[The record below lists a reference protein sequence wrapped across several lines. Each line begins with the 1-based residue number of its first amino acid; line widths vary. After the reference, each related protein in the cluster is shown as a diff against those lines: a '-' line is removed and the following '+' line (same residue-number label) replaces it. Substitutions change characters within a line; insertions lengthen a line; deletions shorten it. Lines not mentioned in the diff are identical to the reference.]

1 MEAPDTA
8 LNRFQF
14 LPSYQPLLL
23 FLLLAIMATLSDAP
37 ARTLSSITEL
47 TAPNSFHT
55 LALPPGDAG
64 AEQDGSRN
72 KSTVNKDSEDIV
84 RQSRPPESFPQVDG
98 SVQSSAVSVCS
109 HLTESRSQ
117 IPQPASPSSNQRS
130 FIPIRKLLGDVIS
143 PTTAS
148 CTTFSSLKAPSP
160 GGLLPPP
167 RSVYSS
173 KPKLVK
179 SIAPPSS
186 PSPYG
191 VISDEARRRYLER
204 YYPHSKQAKALGEQ
218 EIKEKES
225 TEKATKVKE
234 MRDKQIEKM
243 LKDKKMKVK
252 FGDQQAQ
259 GQSNPTSGI
268 DLTVNAPYVD
278 TNEKAAR
285 QRTINTSNR
294 SYFVSPP
301 NSRPHSHAS
310 RSSLVSH
317 HFIILRLG

>member
-1 MEAPDTA
+1 
-8 LNRFQF
+8 
-14 LPSYQPLLL
+14 
-23 FLLLAIMATLSDAP
+23 MATLSDAP
-37 ARTLSSITEL
+37 ARMLSSITEL

-310 RSSLVSH
+310 RSSSVSH